1 MLLFL
6 FTLVGGNRFGSKRR
20 FYVLGV
26 CSGVIVFEKY
36 EVNYCLYE
44 GTPRVSFR
52 VVTFDEK
59 QLHAVQT
66 NADELNHLK
75 NGQVLLPPQI
85 LLKLRTHRCHEV
97 VKIHDNMNQ
106 RVACQKKAAI

>member
-6 FTLVGGNRFGSKRR
+6 LTLGRNRFGSNRRR
-20 FYVLGV
+20 FYILGV
-26 CSGVIVFEKY
+26 RSGVIVFEKD

-52 VVTFDEK
+52 VVALDEK
-59 QLHAVQT
+59 QLHAVHA

-85 LLKLRTHRCHEV
+85 YLKLRTHRCHEV
-97 VKIHDNMNQ
+97 VEIHDDVNQ
-106 RVACQKKAAI
+106 RVAC